1 MPVISCLVSGQR
13 IYNILS
19 YLDNFLVVIGSSLY
33 VFSAFRFINQAKEE
47 RKPIAV
53 INIGA
58 TRADKLIDLKIE
70 AKAGDILPK
79 IVL

>member
-1 MPVISCLVSGQR
+1 MVS
-13 IYNILS
+13 
-19 YLDNFLVVIGSSLY
+19 VIGSSLY
-33 VFSAFRFINQAKEE
+33 VYSSFRFINQAKEE
-47 RKPIAV
+47 GKPIAI

-58 TRADKLIDLKIE
+58 TRADKLVDLKIE

>member
-1 MPVISCLVSGQR
+1 M
-13 IYNILS
+13 
-19 YLDNFLVVIGSSLY
+19 Y

-47 RKPIAV
+47 GKQIAV
-53 INIGA
+53 INIGG
-58 TRADKLIDLKIE
+58 TRADKQIDLKIE

>member
-1 MPVISCLVSGQR
+1 M
-13 IYNILS
+13 
-19 YLDNFLVVIGSSLY
+19 IGSSLY

-47 RKPIAV
+47 KKQIGV
-53 INIGA
+53 INIGP

>member
-1 MPVISCLVSGQR
+1 M
-13 IYNILS
+13 
-19 YLDNFLVVIGSSLY
+19 IGSSLY

-47 RKPIAV
+47 KKQIGV
-53 INIGA
+53 INIGP
-58 TRADKLIDLKIE
+58 TRADKLIAMKIE